1 MTPALLCSCEVC
13 CGRGWVLTPCSQWP
27 ERCPACDGLGGWTA
41 RRLEKAT
48 GVDWRLYRSLAES
61 RATKTTCVRILDALL
76 VSQMNRN
83 ELRRAVEGQR

>member
-1 MTPALLCSCEVC
+1 VT
-13 CGRGWVLTPCSQWP
+13 VLTPCSQWP

-48 GVDWRLYRSLAES
+48 GVDWRLYRFLAES

-76 VSQMNRN
+76 LLPFRSTKAPSFQGGDEVRQ
-83 ELRRAVEGQR
+83 RRKSLHHL